1 MWPECFI
8 YDLLSVEDVERV
20 QVLQGEEDVC
30 CVELGGILLE
40 TTDLTEVEEELTTWA
55 VLKAEVELALRLERV
70 VHLDDEL
77 VIDALLHTSYEAP
90 LPQLDC

>member
-1 MWPECFI
+1 M
-8 YDLLSVEDVERV
+8 
-20 QVLQGEEDVC
+20 LQGEEDVR
-30 CVELGGILLE
+30 CVELGGVLLE
-40 TTDLTEVEEELTTWA
+40 TTDLAEVEEELTTWA

-77 VIDALLHTSYEAP
+77 VIDALLYTSYEAP